1 MTLRLRRSTRRRS
14 LRSLAHDRSGLA
26 LLEFALSLPIVM
38 ALGAYGLEISN
49 LAMLNMRISQIALTL
64 ADNASRVGTFSSL
77 SVMQLREVD
86 MNDVLQAARY
96 QGAGINLTTNG
107 RITLSSLE
115 NIQQA
120 SDTAPVQRLHWQR
133 CVGLMKG
140 TGYDSSYG
148 ISATSA
154 TSTTA
159 TYSGG
164 TYDPT
169 AGVDTNTSSSV
180 DNSSSHPGSL
190 APTGMGD
197 ANQKVMAP
205 AASAVMFVE
214 INYLTKPLF
223 GTWLTAPARLHYAAS
238 YIVRDKRD
246 FTEIYNPSPTTTAMT
261 CNLYTN

>member
-1 MTLRLRRSTRRRS
+1 MKPLFRRTSA
-14 LRSLAHDRSGLA
+14 LRSLARDRSGLA
-26 LLEFALSLPIVM
+26 LLEFAFALPIVLG
-38 ALGAYGLEISN
+38 LGAYGLEISN
-49 LAMLNMRISQIALTL
+49 LAMLNLRVSQIALTL
-64 ADNASRVGTFSSL
+64 ADNASRVGTFSTL
-77 SVMQLREVD
+77 STLQLREVD

-96 QGAGINLTTNG
+96 QGASINLSTNG

-120 SDTAPVQRLHWQR
+120 SDSAPVLRLHWQR
-133 CVGLMKG
+133 CLGLKSG

-169 AGVDTNTSSSV
+169 AGVDTNTSSTV
-180 DNSSSHPGSL
+180 DNASSHPGSL
-190 APTGMGD
+190 ASTGMGD
-197 ANQKVMAP
+197 ANQKVMP
-205 AASAVMFVE
+205 PSGSGVMFVE

-223 GTWLTAPARLHYAAS
+223 GTWLTAPARLHYSAS

-261 CNLYTN
+261 CNLYTS